1 MIYVFIKREKEK
13 TICIYRFS
21 NGVREEQYMMLESL
35 YLQITLVNIFTSI
48 YIYLYLYIYI
58 YLCRWQKV
66 EVHIT
71 YDIKLKNIIERFIQ

>member
-35 YLQITLVNIFTSI
+35 YLQITLVSIFTSI
-48 YIYLYLYIYI
+48 DIYIYI
-58 YLCRWQKV
+58 Y
-66 EVHIT
+66 IST
-71 YDIKLKNIIERFIQ
+71 YVDGKRLNYILL

>member
-35 YLQITLVNIFTSI
+35 YSQITLVSIFTSI
-48 YIYLYLYIYI
+48 YIYIHIYI
-58 YLCRWQKV
+58 YTSRWLKV